1 MDFFG
6 KCEINPKFMSRP
18 VLKHLAIIMDG
29 NRRWAKKRGLPT
41 LFGHKKGYGKILKVG
56 DWCLDRGIKVLTV
69 FAFSTENWNRSKEEV
84 AYLFNLLRVG
94 LGKDVETMHKKGIKV
109 QILGRLYELP
119 KDLQDACKKAMKLTE
134 KNIKATLNILINYGG
149 QPEIIDAVNKLIKE
163 KIKKVTPEVL
173 EKFLYDPGMPPPDL
187 IIRTSGEYR
196 TSGFLLWESA
206 YSELYFCQ
214 KAWPAFAE
222 SDLDIA
228 LTEYQNR
235 NRRFGGN

>member
-1 MDFFG
+1 
-6 KCEINPKFMSRP
+6 MSKP

-41 LFGHKKGYGKILKVG
+41 LLGHKKGYSKVLKVG

-69 FAFSTENWNRSKEEV
+69 FAFSTENWNRSKSEV

-94 LGKDVETMHKKGIKV
+94 LEKDVETMHKKGIKI
-109 QILGRLYELP
+109 QILGRLHQLP
-119 KDLQDACKKAMKLTE
+119 KDLQVACKKAMKLTE
-134 KNIKATLNILINYGG
+134 KNVKATLNIMLNYGG
-149 QPEIIDAVNKLIKE
+149 QPEIVDAVNKLIKE
-163 KIKKVTPEVL
+163 KVKKVTPKIL
-173 EKFLYDPGMPPPDL
+173 EKYLYDPKMPPPDL
-187 IIRTSGEYR
+187 IIRTSNEYR

-214 KAWPAFAE
+214 KPWPSFTE
-222 SDLDIA
+222 KDLDIA
-228 LTEYQNR
+228 LHEYQNR